1 MKSKLICLTFS
12 FLFLTINA
20 HAVELCGQAKQGEI
34 LVGLAPGATEAVLG
48 QSASTIDKDGLFLL
62 AFGRDEQKSPI
73 LSIKDDKQQTNYTL
87 NIAEGNWDIQNIK
100 GIPPRKVT
108 PSDSD
113 LRDIEFE
120 QKVVRAAQETKSMVP
135 YWKKGFIMPIEG
147 RVSGEFGGQRIM
159 NGVKKN
165 PHAGMDIAAKAGTEI
180 KASSDGVVTLAQPDL
195 FYSGN
200 VIVIDHG
207 YGLHTIYA
215 HMQEMKVKRGDI
227 IKQGDII
234 GLVGQTGRATG
245 PHLHWGASANG
256 TKFNPT
262 SLLNINTADK
272 FCFTL

>member
-200 VIVIDHG
+200 VIIIDHG

-227 IKQGDII
+227 VNQGDII

>member
-135 YWKKGFIMPIEG
+135 YWKKGFIMPIKG
-147 RVSGEFGGQRIM
+147 RVSGEFGGQRVM

-200 VIVIDHG
+200 VIIIDHG

-227 IKQGDII
+227 VKQGDII

-262 SLLNINTADK
+262 SLLNINTTDK